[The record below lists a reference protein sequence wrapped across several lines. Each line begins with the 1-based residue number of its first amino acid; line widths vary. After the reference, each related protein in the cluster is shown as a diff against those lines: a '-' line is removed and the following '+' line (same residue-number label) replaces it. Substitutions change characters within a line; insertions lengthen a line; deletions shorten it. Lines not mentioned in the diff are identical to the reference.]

1 MNKEELKQ
9 LIKDKC
15 SYSDATVDY
24 VVNNTEIQLVPT
36 LKCLTGNTKIH
47 LSYNSLSRY
56 LDYFFNQEE
65 NSKVLINNK
74 EVDTSSL
81 LTKFKVGDVVYYFDK
96 NQMALIRG
104 QITSIDNHV
113 NLTQDMFKGPHAYSQ
128 VGIKRLDEDVD
139 FVVSSITNSDLF
151 LTIDEATETLINN
164 TFRLEQKRKQDR
176 YNQLVQDEL
185 TKFNNVNNE

>member
-81 LTKFKVGDVVYYFDK
+81 LTKFKVGDVVYYFDRDIFT
-96 NQMALIRG
+96 LIRG
-104 QITSIDNHV
+104 QITSIDNKV
-113 NLTQDMFKGPHAYSQ
+113 SLTQGIFKGSFAYST
-128 VGIKRLDEDVD
+128 VGIKRLDEVVD
-139 FVVSSITNSDLF
+139 FVCDCITNNDLF
-151 LTIDEATETLINN
+151 LTIEEATESLINN
-164 TFRLEQKRKQDR
+164 TFRLEQRRKQEAF
-176 YNQLVQDEL
+176 NNLVQDEL
-185 TKFNNVNNE
+185 NRFNNINDD

>member
-74 EVDTSSL
+74 EVDTSNL

>member
-74 EVDTSSL
+74 EVDTSNL

-96 NQMALIRG
+96 GIFTLIRG
-104 QITSIDNHV
+104 QITSIDNRV
-113 NLTQDMFKGPHAYSQ
+113 SLTQDMFKGPFAYSY
-128 VGIKRLDEDVD
+128 VCIKRLDEVVD
-139 FVVSSITNSDLF
+139 FVCDCVTNNDLF
-151 LTIDEATETLINN
+151 LTIDEAVQSLINN
-164 TFRLEQKRKQDR
+164 TFILEEKRKQEL
-176 YNQLVQDEL
+176 YNNLIQEEKPHLSNQ
-185 TKFNNVNNE
+185 F

>member
-47 LSYNSLSRY
+47 LSYNGLSRY
-56 LDYFFNQEE
+56 LDFFFNQEE
-65 NSKVLINNK
+65 NSKVLIDNK

-96 NQMALIRG
+96 GIFTLIRG
-104 QITSIDNHV
+104 KKRQLI
-113 NLTQDMFKGPHAYSQ
+113 
-128 VGIKRLDEDVD
+128 IK
-139 FVVSSITNSDLF
+139 
-151 LTIDEATETLINN
+151 
-164 TFRLEQKRKQDR
+164 
-176 YNQLVQDEL
+176 
-185 TKFNNVNNE
+185 

>member
-47 LSYNSLSRY
+47 LSYNGLSRY

-74 EVDTSSL
+74 EVDTSNL

-96 NQMALIRG
+96 GIFTLIRG
-104 QITSIDNHV
+104 QITSIDNKV
-113 NLTQDMFKGPHAYSQ
+113 SYKKIR
-128 VGIKRLDEDVD
+128 IKVYNHDSL
-139 FVVSSITNSDLF
+139 
-151 LTIDEATETLINN
+151 A
-164 TFRLEQKRKQDR
+164 QKD
-176 YNQLVQDEL
+176 
-185 TKFNNVNNE
+185 

>member
-1 MNKEELKQ
+1 
-9 LIKDKC
+9 
-15 SYSDATVDY
+15 
-24 VVNNTEIQLVPT
+24 
-36 LKCLTGNTKIH
+36 
-47 LSYNSLSRY
+47 
-56 LDYFFNQEE
+56 
-65 NSKVLINNK
+65 VLINNK
-74 EVDTSSL
+74 EVDTSNL

>member
-65 NSKVLINNK
+65 NSKVLIDNK

-96 NQMALIRG
+96 GIFTLIRG
-104 QITSIDNHV
+104 QITSIDNRV
-113 NLTQDMFKGPHAYSQ
+113 SLTQDMFKGPFAYSY
-128 VGIKRLDEDVD
+128 VCIKRLDEVVD
-139 FVVSSITNSDLF
+139 FVCDCVTNNDLF
-151 LTIDEATETLINN
+151 LTIDEAVQSLINN
-164 TFRLEQKRKQDR
+164 TFML
-176 YNQLVQDEL
+176 
-185 TKFNNVNNE
+185 

>member
-47 LSYNSLSRY
+47 LSYNGLSRY

-74 EVDTSSL
+74 EVDTSNL

-96 NQMALIRG
+96 GIFTLIRG
-104 QITSIDNHV
+104 QITSIDNKV
-113 NLTQDMFKGPHAYSQ
+113 SYKKIGVSFNLK
-128 VGIKRLDEDVD
+128 
-139 FVVSSITNSDLF
+139 
-151 LTIDEATETLINN
+151 
-164 TFRLEQKRKQDR
+164 
-176 YNQLVQDEL
+176 
-185 TKFNNVNNE
+185 